1 MFRNKQKTQRG
12 IVHGWRWLGDVWEGH
27 GEGTKSERQAS
38 SMYQTS
44 MWIAV
49 TWGPHGTL
57 SGFYTPP
64 KEALSYWVSSWNW
77 ETASYQGSQDCGLYL
92 RNSALEEK
100 EVSCIVIGWFLIK
113 AAENPK
119 TDGCFV
125 AIAHIHSPA
134 LHVNPL
140 EMTSLLRL

>member
-1 MFRNKQKTQRG
+1 MFRNKGKTQRG

-38 SMYQTS
+38 SMYQTL

-49 TWGPHGTL
+49 TWGPHDTL
-57 SGFYTPP
+57 LGFCTPP

-77 ETASYQGSQDCGLYL
+77 ETAFYQGSQDCGLYL

-100 EVSCIVIGWFLIK
+100 EVSCIPFAGSFSRQQRIPRQM
-113 AAENPK
+113 AALWQLHL
-119 TDGCFV
+119 F
-125 AIAHIHSPA
+125 I
-134 LHVNPL
+134 LLLWHVNHL